1 MMSKS
6 KNCPICATEMRPA
19 LYGMPNQDD
28 FESGKYLIMGCLM
41 DEDPVRFGCPNC
53 GSQVLASGVVF
64 NPNDISF

>member
-1 MMSKS
+1 
-6 KNCPICATEMRPA
+6 MRPA